1 MKAAPT
7 HSGVLAGFALSV
19 VAGMLVLINGA
30 VWFTMGPLVESFL
43 KIRFPFLVLGVM
55 AVVFAVI
62 LFIGA
67 FLIYIYKKESVGGRI
82 ILVTAIFSMGVG
94 GGFVLGSL
102 CGILAGIFTLL
113 KR

>member
-1 MKAAPT
+1 MKTSPVSSAVT
-7 HSGVLAGFALSV
+7 AGFALSV
-19 VAGMLVLINGA
+19 VAGMLLLINAA
-30 VWFTMGPLVESFL
+30 VWFTMGSLLQMFFGFSL
-43 KIRFPFLVLGVM
+43 PFIVLGVM
-55 AVVFAVI
+55 AIAFAII

-67 FLIYIYKKESVGGRI
+67 FVIYLFRKELLGGRI

-102 CGILAGIFTLL
+102 CGILAGILTLL